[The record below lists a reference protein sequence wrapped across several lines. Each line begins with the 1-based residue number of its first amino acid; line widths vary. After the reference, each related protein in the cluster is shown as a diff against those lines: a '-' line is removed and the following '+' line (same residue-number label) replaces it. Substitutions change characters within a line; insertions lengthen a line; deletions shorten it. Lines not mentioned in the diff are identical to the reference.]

1 MNPYKLLNNFYLAH
15 KEFPTSLEVSS
26 ILVIN
31 TVINTVNTSCVNEI
45 TLACN
50 TSVNLQYYMSKELG
64 LRSAK
69 LAL

>member
-1 MNPYKLLNNFYLAH
+1 MNPDKLSNDFYLAH
-15 KEFPTSLEVSS
+15 KEFSTSLEVSS
-26 ILVIN
+26 IFVIN
-31 TVINTVNTSCVNEI
+31 TVYTSCVNEI
-45 TLACN
+45 TLAYN